1 MIPAGP
7 AGGWGRDPRPVWKL
21 EKRPPGR
28 GISGSPP
35 APRVGVGRWRSG
47 WGSLPVP
54 VPPAQWDCV
63 NPKYKQKRRSY
74 RNSGVVLLADP
85 KVSPAPPPAGPAHT
99 QSGRGFR
106 PSSAEKSRAGG
117 GEPLPEAP
125 PWQMDP
131 QGLPSRR
138 SGGPRAWRWEGRRGG
153 GDRRE
158 QLRDGRSGH
167 LSA

>member
-1 MIPAGP
+1 M
-7 AGGWGRDPRPVWKL
+7 WKL

-74 RNSGVVLLADP
+74 TNSGVALLADP
-85 KVSPAPPPAGPAHT
+85 KVSPAPP
-99 QSGRGFR
+99 R
-106 PSSAEKSRAGG
+106 PPQALPTRRVGGASAQAQQRRAGQGVASPSLRPPIGRWTLKGSHPG
-117 GEPLPEAP
+117 GLGVRE
-125 PWQMDP
+125 
-131 QGLPSRR
+131 
-138 SGGPRAWRWEGRRGG
+138 RGG
-153 GDRRE
+153 G
-158 QLRDGRSGH
+158 RDGGEGETGENSCGMGVP
-167 LSA
+167 AT